1 MKSLASE
8 KTVTLKPKCF
18 GGTVAAPP
26 SKSAVHRLLIC
37 AAASEEQTRIRC
49 AAVSEDIEATM
60 RCLRALGADIEV
72 CGEYITVKSGLRLGG
87 AAVCDCGESG
97 STLRFMLPLAAAL
110 GTEAEFVGKGRL
122 SKRPIKPLCD
132 AMGGSGV
139 WFSGE
144 CLPLKIKGSMKN
156 GSFPV
161 RADVSSQFIT
171 GLLLALP
178 LCGGESEIFLEGR
191 AVSAPY
197 IDITTDIQKKFGVD
211 ITKTETGYKIQG
223 QKYVSPREISAEGD
237 YSNAAFWLVSG
248 TAAEKP
254 VRCTGLDSETKQG
267 DREIITALRSMGADI
282 KESGAEVTVIPGRL
296 HAAEIDGENIP
307 DLIPV
312 LSVAAC
318 RATGK
323 TVIKNTARLRQKESD
338 RVEST
343 VRLIRALGGKISAGE
358 NYMEIEGCG
367 ILRGGT
373 AEAFGDHR
381 IAMSAAAA
389 SVFCE
394 NEVTVIGADAV
405 NKSYPTF
412 FEEFDK
418 LGGGVVK

>member
-1 MKSLASE
+1 MKHAVFPGSRS
-8 KTVTLKPKCF
+8 
-18 GGTVAAPP
+18 GTVKIPA
-26 SKSAVHRLLIC
+26 SKSMAHRLLI
-37 AAASEEQTRIRC
+37 AAALGKNSKILHFDGF
-49 AAVSEDIEATM
+49 SNDIGATIV
-60 RCLRALGADIEV
+60 CLRALGAE
-72 CGEYITVKSGLRLGG
+72 ITELGG
-87 AAVCDCGESG
+87 GDWRVTPVGMVSDAECSLFCGESG

-110 GTEAEFVGKGRL
+110 GTEAEFIGKGRL
-122 SKRPIKPLCD
+122 SRRPIKPLCD
-132 AMGGSGV
+132 AMSGSGV
-139 WFSGE
+139 EFSGE
-144 CLPLKIKGSMKN
+144 CLPLKIKGSMKS
-156 GSFPV
+156 GSFSV

-197 IDITTDIQKKFGVD
+197 IDITTDIQKKFGVN
-211 ITKTETGYKIQG
+211 IAKTETGYKIKG

-237 YSNAAFWLVSG
+237 YSNAAFWFVSAA
-248 TAAEKP
+248 AAEKP
-254 VRCTGLDSETKQG
+254 VRCTGLDPETKQG
-267 DREIITALRSMGADI
+267 DREIISVLRSMGADI
-282 KESGAEVTVIPGRL
+282 KESGTEVTVTPGRL

-318 RATGK
+318 RAIGK

-367 ILRGGT
+367 TLRGGT
-373 AEAFGDHR
+373 AEACGDHR

-394 NEVTVIGADAV
+394 NEVTIIGADAV

>member
-1 MKSLASE
+1 MASE

-37 AAASEEQTRIRC
+37 AAASEGQTRIRC

-60 RCLRALGADIEV
+60 RCLHALGADIV
-72 CGEYITVKSGLRLGG
+72 VRGEYITVKSGLRRGG
-87 AAVCDCGESG
+87 TAVCDCGESG

-110 GTEAEFVGKGRL
+110 GTEAEFIGKGRL
-122 SKRPIKPLCD
+122 SQRPIKPLCD
-132 AMGGSGV
+132 AMCGSGV
-139 WFSGE
+139 GFSGE
-144 CLPLKIKGSMKN
+144 CLPLKIKGGMKS
-156 GSFPV
+156 GSFSV

-197 IDITTDIQKKFGVD
+197 IDITTDIQKKFGVN
-211 ITKTETGYKIQG
+211 IAKTETGYKIKG

-237 YSNAAFWLVSG
+237 YSNAAFWFVSAA
-248 TAAEKP
+248 AAEKP
-254 VRCTGLDSETKQG
+254 VRCTGLDPETKQG
-267 DREIITALRSMGADI
+267 DREIISVLRSMGADV
-282 KESGAEVTVIPGRL
+282 KESGTEVTVTPGRL

-318 RATGK
+318 RAIGK

-367 ILRGGT
+367 TLRGGT
-373 AEAFGDHR
+373 AEACGDHR

-394 NEVTVIGADAV
+394 NEVTIIGADAV

>member
-1 MKSLASE
+1 MNGLASE
-8 KTVTLKPKCF
+8 KTVTLKPHGF

-37 AAASEEQTRIRC
+37 AAASEGQTRIRC

-72 CGEYITVKSGLRLGG
+72 HGEYITVKRGFRRGG
-87 AAVCDCGESG
+87 TAVCDCGESG

-110 GTEAEFVGKGRL
+110 GTEAEFIGKGRL

-132 AMGGSGV
+132 AMSGSGV
-139 WFSGE
+139 EFSGE
-144 CLPLKIKGSMKN
+144 CLPLKIKGSMKS
-156 GSFPV
+156 GSFSV

-178 LCGGESEIFLEGR
+178 LCGGESEIRLEGR

-211 ITKTETGYKIQG
+211 IIKTETGYKIKG
-223 QKYVSPREISAEGD
+223 QKYVSPHEISAEGD

-248 TAAEKP
+248 AAGEKP
-254 VRCTGLDSETKQG
+254 VRCTGLDPETKQG
-267 DREIITALRSMGADI
+267 DRKIVSVLRSMGADI
-282 KESGAEVTVIPGRL
+282 KENGTEVIVAPGRL
-296 HAAEIDGENIP
+296 HGTEIDGENIP

-318 RATGK
+318 RAIGK

-358 NYMEIEGCG
+358 NHMEIDGCG
-367 ILRGGT
+367 TLHGGM
-373 AEAFGDHR
+373 AEACGDHR

-389 SVFCE
+389 SLFCE
-394 NEVTVIGADAV
+394 NEVTIIGADAV
-405 NKSYPTF
+405 NKSYPSF
-412 FEEFDK
+412 FKEFDR
-418 LGGGVVK
+418 LGGGVMK

>member
-1 MKSLASE
+1 MASE

-37 AAASEEQTRIRC
+37 AAASEGQTRIRC

-60 RCLRALGADIEV
+60 RCLRALGADIV
-72 CGEYITVKSGLRLGG
+72 VRGEYITVKSGLRRGG
-87 AAVCDCGESG
+87 TAVCDCGESG

-110 GTEAEFVGKGRL
+110 GTEAEFIGKGRL

-132 AMGGSGV
+132 AMSGSGV

-144 CLPLKIKGSMKN
+144 CLPLKIKGSMKS
-156 GSFPV
+156 GSFSV

-197 IDITTDIQKKFGVD
+197 IDITTDIQKKFGVN
-211 ITKTETGYKIQG
+211 IAKTETGYKIKG
-223 QKYVSPREISAEGD
+223 QKYVSPHEISAEGD
-237 YSNAAFWLVSG
+237 YSNAAFWFVSAA
-248 TAAEKP
+248 AAEKP
-254 VRCTGLDSETKQG
+254 VRCTGLDPETKQG
-267 DREIITALRSMGADI
+267 DREIISVLRSMGADV
-282 KESGAEVTVIPGRL
+282 KESGTEVTVTPGRL

-318 RATGK
+318 RAIGK

-367 ILRGGT
+367 TLRGGT
-373 AEAFGDHR
+373 AEACGDHR

-394 NEVTVIGADAV
+394 NEVTIIGADAV

>member
-72 CGEYITVKSGLRLGG
+72 CGEYITVKSGLRLG
-87 AAVCDCGESG
+87 
-97 STLRFMLPLAAAL
+97 
-110 GTEAEFVGKGRL
+110 TEAEFVGKGRL
-122 SKRPIKPLCD
+122 SERPIKPLCD

-223 QKYVSPREISAEGD
+223 
-237 YSNAAFWLVSG
+237 
-248 TAAEKP
+248 P

-282 KESGAEVTVIPGRL
+282 KESGTEVTVIPGRL

-323 TVIKNTARLRQKESD
+323 TVITTELR
-338 RVEST
+338 
-343 VRLIRALGGKISAGE
+343 
-358 NYMEIEGCG
+358 
-367 ILRGGT
+367 
-373 AEAFGDHR
+373 
-381 IAMSAAAA
+381 
-389 SVFCE
+389 
-394 NEVTVIGADAV
+394 
-405 NKSYPTF
+405 
-412 FEEFDK
+412 
-418 LGGGVVK
+418 

>member
-1 MKSLASE
+1 MASE

-37 AAASEEQTRIRC
+37 AAASEGQTRIRC

-60 RCLRALGADIEV
+60 RCLRALGADIV
-72 CGEYITVKSGLRLGG
+72 VRGEYITVKSGLWRGG
-87 AAVCDCGESG
+87 TAVCDCGESG

-110 GTEAEFVGKGRL
+110 GTEAEFIGKGRL
-122 SKRPIKPLCD
+122 SQRPIKPLCD
-132 AMGGSGV
+132 AMSGSGV
-139 WFSGE
+139 EFSGE
-144 CLPLKIKGSMKN
+144 CLPLKIKGSMKS
-156 GSFPV
+156 GSFSV

-197 IDITTDIQKKFGVD
+197 IDITTDIQKKFGVN
-211 ITKTETGYKIQG
+211 IAKTETGYKIKG

-237 YSNAAFWLVSG
+237 YSNAAFWFVSAA
-248 TAAEKP
+248 AAEKP
-254 VRCTGLDSETKQG
+254 VRCTGLDPETKQG
-267 DREIITALRSMGADI
+267 DREIISVLRSMGADV
-282 KESGAEVTVIPGRL
+282 KESGTEVTVTPGRL

-318 RATGK
+318 RAIGK
-323 TVIKNTARLRQKESD
+323 TVIKNTARLQQKESD

-367 ILRGGT
+367 TLRGGT
-373 AEAFGDHR
+373 AEACGDHR

-394 NEVTVIGADAV
+394 NEVTIIGADAV